1 MEGDGNMAE
10 KELKINFEELPE
22 FIKEAIDIKTAK
34 IKDYISGEW
43 VEATPEEVEAVQIF
57 ARRLVED
64 YDYPKEQI
72 QTHPQFRVRRRP
84 SDERR
89 EYPVDIA
96 VFKSNR
102 KVESQLFM
110 IVECKQPNKRR
121 GIRQLK
127 IYMDLSPAV
136 IGVWFNGKEHAY
148 IRKIQKIDG
157 TLDYVEIPNIPKRG
171 QRIEDIGLF
180 KRKDLKPTRNLKAV
194 FKDIRNHLSQQAVGI
209 TRDEVLA
216 QEVMNLL
223 FCKIYD
229 EINTAPDEIVTF
241 RSGINEDLHDV
252 ASRIKAL
259 FERVKEEY
267 SDIFEENDN
276 INLDDNSINYVVG
289 ELQNYCIIEA
299 ERDVLGD
306 AFEVFIGPALKG
318 AQGQFFTPRNVVR
331 LAVRILDPTPGEV
344 IIDPACGS
352 GGFLIVALEDV
363 WDKIKMDAEKRG
375 FSQEW
380 VRQKQK
386 DIANRCIR
394 GIDKDSFLAKVTKA
408 YMAIVG
414 DGRGGIFCENSL
426 EPPNSWHRKSKE
438 KISVNSFDILLT
450 NPPFGS
456 KIPIKEREILE
467 QFELG
472 YKWKKKKKG
481 EVWEKKQEIQEKQ
494 PPQVLFIERCLE
506 LLKPAGRMA
515 IVLPDGVLGGSR
527 VGYIAHFIRQNAK
540 ILALVDC
547 PKETFQ
553 PFVSTKTHL
562 VFLQKKTVE
571 EKEEDKEYPV
581 FMAIA
586 DFVGHDSKGKPLFR
600 EENGVKVINDDFP
613 KITAKYE
620 EFREGNL
627 TRDKFN
633 RYGYVVSSKWLENY
647 LVARRYLPKY
657 IDVLEEI
664 ENLERQGK
672 VELKTIGEIKKEL
685 FTGANIDAKEYVE
698 TSPYRYVMTDCV
710 TEFGINPGKFK
721 FITEKAYRDNINKTV
736 KTGDIII
743 NRTGNPGVT
752 VIVPEDM
759 ESVMAC
765 GFVFVLRLKEKYDPY
780 YVAAFLNSRF
790 GKLQMERF
798 SFGSLLDHITKDD
811 LEKVLIVFPKDKK
824 LMDKI
829 TNNFKEVIE
838 NQMKARLGLNKVYN
852 EFENFKK

>member
-1 MEGDGNMAE
+1 MAE
-10 KELKINFEELPE
+10 KELKINFEELPDV
-22 FIKEAIDIKTAK
+22 IKESIDLETGK
-34 IKDYISGEW
+34 IKDYISGQW
-43 VEATPEEVEAVQIF
+43 VEATPEEVEAVQVF

-64 YDYPKEQI
+64 YGYSKDQI
-72 QTHPQFRVRRRP
+72 QTHPQFRVRKRP
-84 SDERR
+84 SDEKK

-102 KVESQLFM
+102 KIESELFM
-110 IVECKQPNKRR
+110 IAECKQPNKRQ

-136 IGVWFNGKEHAY
+136 VGVWFNGKEHAY

-157 TLDYVEIPNIPKRG
+157 TVDYVEIPNIPRRG

-229 EINTAPDEIVTF
+229 EVNTAPNEIVTF
-241 RSGINEDLHDV
+241 RSGVNENPHDV
-252 ASRIKAL
+252 AERIRGL
-259 FERVKEEY
+259 FEKVKKEY
-267 SDIFEENDN
+267 SDIFEETDS
-276 INLDDNSINYVVG
+276 INLDDDSINYVVG

-331 LAVRILDPTPGEV
+331 LAVSILDPKPGEK

-352 GGFLIVALEDV
+352 GGFLIVALEYV
-363 WDKIKMDAEKRG
+363 WDKIKKEAKKRG
-375 FSQEW
+375 FSEEW
-380 VRQKQK
+380 IKQKQR
-386 DIANRCIR
+386 DIANKYIR
-394 GIDKDSFLAKVTKA
+394 GIDKDSFLSKVTKA
-408 YMAIVG
+408 YMAIIG
-414 DGRGGIFCENSL
+414 DGRGGIFCESSL
-426 EPPNSWHRKSKE
+426 EPTSNWSRKTQE
-438 KISVNSFDILLT
+438 KIKLNSFDVLLT

-456 KIPIKEREILE
+456 KIPVKEREILE
-467 QFELG
+467 QFHLG
-472 YKWKKKKKG
+472 YKWKKKQKG
-481 EVWEKKQEIQEKQ
+481 EVWEKTQTLQEKQ

-506 LLKPAGRMA
+506 LLKPGGRMA

-527 VGYIAHFIRQNAK
+527 VGYIAHFIRKNAK
-540 ILALVDC
+540 ILALIDC

-562 VFLQKKTVE
+562 VFLEKKDE
-571 EKEEDKEYPV
+571 NNERGEDYPI

-586 DFVGHDSKGKPLFR
+586 DLVGHDSKGKPLFK
-600 EENGVKVINDDFP
+600 EKNGQKVINDDFP
-613 KITAKYE
+613 KIADKYQ
-620 EFREGNL
+620 EFREGKL
-627 TRDKFN
+627 TREKFS
-633 RYGYVVSSKWLENY
+633 RHGYLVSSKWLENY

-657 IDVLEEI
+657 ISVLEE
-664 ENLERQGK
+664 LETLANEGK
-672 VELKTIGEIKKEL
+672 VDLKTIGEIKSGL

-698 TSPYRYVMTDCV
+698 YSPYRYIMTDCI
-710 TEFGINPGKFK
+710 TEFGINLAKFK
-721 FITEKAYRDNINKTV
+721 FITEKAYNENKNKTV

-743 NRTGNPGVT
+743 NRTGNPGIT
-752 VIVPEDM
+752 IIVPKDM
-759 ESVMAC
+759 DGVMAC
-765 GFVFVLRLKEKYDPY
+765 GFVFVLKVKEEYDPY

-811 LEKVLIVFPKDKK
+811 LERVIIAFPRDKK
-824 LMDKI
+824 LMNKI
-829 TNNFKEVIE
+829 AQNFKKVVES
-838 NQMKARLGLNKVYN
+838 QMKARLELNKVYN
-852 EFENFKK
+852 EFESFGRILE

>member
-1 MEGDGNMAE
+1 MAE

-22 FIKEAIDIKTAK
+22 FIKESIDLETGK
-34 IKDYISGEW
+34 IKDYISGQW
-43 VEATPEEVEAVQIF
+43 VEAKPEEVEAVQVF

-64 YDYPKEQI
+64 YGYSKDQI
-72 QTHPQFRVRRRP
+72 QTHPQFRVRKRP

-96 VFKSNR
+96 VFRSNR
-102 KVESQLFM
+102 KVESELFI
-110 IVECKQPNKRR
+110 IVECKTADKKQ
-121 GIRQLK
+121 GLRQLK

-136 IGVWFNGKEHAY
+136 IGVWFNGKEHVY

-157 TLDYVEIPNIPKRG
+157 TVDYVEIPNIPQKG

-180 KRKDLKPTRNLKAV
+180 KRKDLKTTRNLKAV

-216 QEVMNLL
+216 QEVINLL

-229 EINTAPDEIVTF
+229 EVNTAPDEIVTF
-241 RSGINEDLHDV
+241 RSGVNESPKEV
-252 ASRIKAL
+252 AERIRGL
-259 FERVKEEY
+259 FEKVKEEY
-267 SDIFEENDN
+267 SDIFEENDS

-318 AQGQFFTPRNVVR
+318 AQGQFFTPRNVVK
-331 LAVRILDPTPGEV
+331 LAVSILDPKPGEM

-352 GGFLIVALEDV
+352 GGFLVVALEHV
-363 WDKIKMDAEKRG
+363 WNKIKKEAERRG
-375 FSQEW
+375 FSKEW
-380 VRQKQK
+380 IKQKQR
-386 DIANRCIR
+386 DVANKYIR

-408 YMAIVG
+408 YMAIIG

-426 EPPNSWHRKSKE
+426 EPTSRWARKTKE
-438 KISVNSFDILLT
+438 KIKLNSFDVLLT

-456 KIPIKEREILE
+456 KIPVEEREILE

-472 YKWKKKKKG
+472 YKWRKKQKV
-481 EVWEKKQEIQEKQ
+481 EVWEKTQTLQDKQ

-506 LLKPAGRMA
+506 LLKPGGRMA
-515 IVLPDGVLGGSR
+515 IVLPDGVLGGSK
-527 VGYIAHFIRQNAK
+527 VGYIAHFIRKNAK
-540 ILALVDC
+540 ILALIDC

-562 VFLQKKTVE
+562 VFLEKKKDEDE
-571 EKEEDKEYPV
+571 ENDEEYPI

-586 DFVGHDSKGKPLFR
+586 DFVGHDSKGKPLFK
-600 EENGVKVINDDFP
+600 EENGLKIINDDFP
-613 KITAKYE
+613 KIAKKYQEFKEGRLTE
-620 EFREGNL
+620 E
-627 TRDKFN
+627 KFSK
-633 RYGYVVSSKWLENY
+633 YGYIVSSKWLENY

-657 IDVLEEI
+657 ISVLEE
-664 ENLERQGK
+664 LEILANEGK

-685 FTGANIDAKEYVE
+685 FTGANINAKEYVE
-698 TSPYRYVMTDCV
+698 YSPYRYIMTDCI
-710 TEFGINPGKFK
+710 TEFGINPAKFK
-721 FITEKAYRDNINKTV
+721 YITEKSYNENISKTV

-743 NRTGNPGVT
+743 NRTGNPGIT
-752 VIVPEDM
+752 IIVPEDM
-759 ESVMAC
+759 NGVMAC
-765 GFVFVLRLKEKYDPY
+765 GFVFVLRLKENYDPY

-811 LEKVLIVFPKDKK
+811 LERVIIAFPRDKK
-824 LMDKI
+824 LMNKI
-829 TNNFKEVIE
+829 AQDFKKVVEC
-838 NQMKARLGLNKVYN
+838 QMIARLELNKVYN
-852 EFENFKK
+852 EFESFRGCVK